1 MRYFKKL
8 IKITFLII
16 IGLILSEAL
25 LLLIKIKAIEERDF
39 IEYPDKKIILC
50 IGDSYTFGGEVENK
64 DSYPSILS
72 EIVKEKGFAAVN
84 LGICEADTS
93 TISEKYINF
102 LKTKKPEKVIFL
114 GGTANLFGYKKPDK
128 LFFENLKT
136 YKLLRIFFINLKA
149 WVLSEKSKKEIY
161 ANHIPFEIDLYK
173 NYPANSENY
182 YTQKT
187 ISLLF
192 EKRDFKQAYET
203 AIEGLERFPES
214 INLLWLTTNINF
226 KLNNVKESE
235 KNIKKISEFAYNSS
249 NFDNSSLNAKG
260 IILRGLAE
268 WDIINYKF
276 DKATGKII
284 EALKYIKKLT
294 KYDIYVI
301 KQTFLM
307 QSSLSADNIYEKLT
321 EISKTN
327 PEIAQDKNFK
337 KLTDYFKN
345 FRENESKALNWIE
358 SDIQKIIDI
367 SKKNRIELYIMTYPY
382 PYTKVN
388 DLIRNV
394 SQKNKVKIIDAEK
407 HFAELD
413 EKDKSLYF
421 KDTDHLSAQ
430 GNRYLSMIIYNQI
443 FENK

>member
-8 IKITFLII
+8 VKILFLIT
-16 IGLILSEAL
+16 IGLLLSEVL
-25 LLLIKIKAIEERDF
+25 LLLIKIKTIEERDF

-64 DSYPSILS
+64 DSYPSLLS
-72 EIVKEKGFAAVN
+72 EMIKEKGFTAVN

-102 LKTKKPEKVIFL
+102 LKNKKPEKVIFL
-114 GGTANLFGYKKPDK
+114 GGSANLFGYKSPNKF
-128 LFFENLKT
+128 FFENLRT
-136 YKLLRIFFINLKA
+136 YKLLRIFFINLKS

-192 EKRDFKQAYET
+192 EKRNFKQAYEA
-203 AIEGLERFPES
+203 AIEGLEKFPES
-214 INLLWLTTNINF
+214 INLLWLTANLNF
-226 KLNNVKESE
+226 KLNNIKESE
-235 KNIKKISEFAYNSS
+235 KNIKKISEFAYKSTDLN
-249 NFDNSSLNAKG
+249 DSSLNAKG

-284 EALKYIKKLT
+284 QALKYMKKLT

-307 QSSLSADNIYEKLT
+307 QSSLSADNIYEELI

-327 PEIAQDKNFK
+327 SEIAEDKNFK
-337 KLTDYFKN
+337 KLIEYFKN
-345 FRENESKALNWIE
+345 FKKNESQVLNWIE
-358 SDIQKIIDI
+358 SDIRKIINI
-367 SKKNRIELYIMTYPY
+367 SKKIRIELYIMTYPY

-394 SQKNKVKIIDAEK
+394 SQKNKIKIIDAEK
-407 HFAELD
+407 YFAELG
-413 EKDKSLYF
+413 ESDKSLYF

-430 GNRYLSMIIYNQI
+430 GNLYLSKIIYNRI

>member
-1 MRYFKKL
+1 FKKL

-214 INLLWLTTNINF
+214 INLLWLTANINF

-307 QSSLSADNIYEKLT
+307 QSSLSADNIY
-321 EISKTN
+321 
-327 PEIAQDKNFK
+327 
-337 KLTDYFKN
+337 
-345 FRENESKALNWIE
+345 
-358 SDIQKIIDI
+358 
-367 SKKNRIELYIMTYPY
+367 
-382 PYTKVN
+382 
-388 DLIRNV
+388 
-394 SQKNKVKIIDAEK
+394 
-407 HFAELD
+407 
-413 EKDKSLYF
+413 
-421 KDTDHLSAQ
+421 
-430 GNRYLSMIIYNQI
+430 
-443 FENK
+443 